1 MSFRL
6 ALMAGF
12 VLSFLLQPAQA
23 QTPVGAPHN
32 GIAGPVPSQSA
43 REVLALVR
51 PGVVQIKSFFG
62 ANTAEASHGT
72 GFAVKDGGIFVT
84 NYHVVAEKVQHPGKY
99 RLEYR
104 TAEGQTGAITVLAVD
119 VRHDL
124 ALVRASGYAPAPLK
138 LQPASATKGDRA
150 YSVGFPLDVGLTIT
164 EGVSNGQVED
174 SFEPR
179 IHYSGAINP
188 GMSGGPALNAAG
200 EVIGVNVS
208 GYRFEQLVS
217 FLVPSAHVQALIE
230 RSAGIASESAM
241 PEGGLRKDI
250 GAQMQA
256 HATDLLSALGGAMQT
271 QAVAGYKLPGKIA
284 PFVNCSASGNPE
296 TDDPVQMVQFRCNAK
311 AGLYVQQG
319 LYSGDLKFAHYV
331 LTTDTLDSWRFASRL
346 SSLTL
351 AVGRFGSRRHVGPY
365 RCQDRIVSLKGF
377 DAGLLVC
384 SRRYRKLES
393 LYDFT
398 VRVSSLNAS
407 KQGFASHL
415 DIHGVA
421 FEPGMSFIRR
431 YVEAMEW
438 KP

>member
-1 MSFRL
+1 MLFRSVL
-6 ALMAGF
+6 IAGF
-12 VLSFLLQPAQA
+12 ALSFLPSVQAQA
-23 QTPVGAPHN
+23 PLGGQHN
-32 GIAGPVPSQSA
+32 VAIPAPSQSA

-51 PGVVQIKSFFG
+51 PAVIQIKSFFG
-62 ANTAEASHGT
+62 SNTAEASHGT
-72 GFAVKDGGIFVT
+72 GFAVKEGGVFVT
-84 NYHVVAEKVQHPGKY
+84 NYHVVAERVQHPGKY
-99 RLEYR
+99 RLEYH
-104 TAEGQTGAITVLAVD
+104 TADGQTGAITVLAVD

-138 LQPASATKGDRA
+138 LQPASAIKGDRA

-179 IHYSGAINP
+179 IHYSGAINA

-217 FLVPSAHVQALIE
+217 FLVPIMHVQALNE
-230 RSAGIASESAM
+230 RSAGTQSDS
-241 PEGGLRKDI
+241 GLRKDT
-250 GAQMQA
+250 ATQLHA
-256 HATDLLSALGGAMQT
+256 HAADLLSTLDGAIKTQT
-271 QAVAGYKLPGKIA
+271 VAGYKLPGKLA
-284 PFVNCSASGNPE
+284 PFINCSASGNPE
-296 TDDPVQMVQFRCNAK
+296 TEDPVQMVQIRCNGK

-319 LYSGDLKFAHYV
+319 HYSGDLKFAHYV
-331 LTTDTLDSWRFASRL
+331 LTSDTLDSWRFASRL

-351 AVGRFGSRRHVGPY
+351 TMGRFGLPRHVGPY
-365 RCQDRIVSLKGF
+365 ACQDRIVGLKGF

-384 SRRYRKLES
+384 ARRYRKFEG

-398 VRVSSLNAS
+398 VRISSLNAS

-421 FEPGMSFIRR
+421 FEPGMKFIRR

-438 KP
+438 EP